1 MVSDLSISY
10 SKMSDFVSFQLLGL
24 TLVAKLRNFGFEGN
38 SNALIFFDT
47 KNHVRFDNV
56 LSSSV

>member
-10 SKMSDFVSFQLLGL
+10 SKMSDFVSFPLLGL
-24 TLVAKLRNFGFEGN
+24 TLVVKLRNFGFEGR

-47 KNHVRFDNV
+47 KNYVRFDYV

>member
-1 MVSDLSISY
+1 
-10 SKMSDFVSFQLLGL
+10 MSDFVSFPLLGL
-24 TLVAKLRNFGFEGN
+24 TLVVKLRNFGFEGS

-47 KNHVRFDNV
+47 KNYVRFDYV